1 MRHDTLL
8 YRCFKRRFTRIFTDC
23 HFNYQFNPPEFA
35 NIRIPFFLGIFLLLP
50 TMLSAFPDKET
61 QSFLLEKAE
70 QELYSDPQLAVYY
83 TLGAQDSIQS
93 TLGQAQA
100 LYIYAQAEKLLG
112 NFDNCIQAL
121 YEAESMLPPRETE
134 LRGNIYNLM
143 SLGYCNL
150 GDYSKAIDLSNDAI
164 ALFQTEQDSVNLAL
178 CYNNRGII
186 HTYINEFQQAER
198 FLKKALEIN
207 RSSHDLKRIAANLN
221 NLCLYKGNIEEQLEW
236 INEAIVINKHLNA
249 QWSLSE
255 NYNNLGKL
263 YIYAGKYPQAIE
275 ALNTAYQLATEVGA
289 KGVLCDNYEYAAQ
302 AYSAIG
308 NYRMAYQKQ
317 NALYELSKEI
327 QNTNK
332 LRSVEQRIAQEKLS
346 ALQQKERIKQQDY
359 EIATLQRNFITFL
372 IIIALLIVIGTLLF
386 QRYKRKKK
394 LQLLNAQY
402 RIEQS
407 EHEIAKLKMQQQ
419 KADLENAQQALET
432 NKQETMNFAVFLQSR
447 NELLDKI
454 QEQVRQG
461 YRMEHSEL
469 IAHLKKLNAFIK
481 QYETTNK
488 SNSTTLQTID
498 EKTQEFLAHLTERHP
513 NLTQGEKHL
522 ASLLRVNL
530 STKEIAMLT
539 GNTAKTIN
547 MNRYRL
553 RKSLG
558 LSGETDLVE
567 YIQSI

>member
-1 MRHDTLL
+1 MKHDTLL
-8 YRCFKRRFTRIFTDC
+8 HRYLKTQI
-23 HFNYQFNPPEFA
+23 HVY
-35 NIRIPFFLGIFLLLP
+35 FLFGIFLLLP
-50 TMLSAFPDKET
+50 ASLSASSGKER
-61 QSFLLEKAE
+61 QISLLEKAE
-70 QELYSDPQLAVYY
+70 QELYTNPQLAVYY
-83 TLGAQDSIQS
+83 TLGAQDSIHS
-93 TLGQAQA
+93 ALGQAQA
-100 LYIYAQAEKLLG
+100 LYVYAQAEKLLG

-121 YEAESMLPPRETE
+121 YEAESKLPSKEIK

-164 ALFQTEQDSVNLAL
+164 ALFQTEQDSLNLAL

-186 HTYINEFQQAER
+186 HTYINEYQQADR
-198 FLKKALEIN
+198 FLKKALELN

-221 NLCLYKGNIEEQLEW
+221 NLCLYKGNIKEQLKW
-236 INEAIVINKHLNA
+236 INEAIVINKNLNA
-249 QWSLSE
+249 KWSLSE

-263 YIYAGKYPQAIE
+263 YIYAGKYSQAID
-275 ALNTAYQLATEVGA
+275 ALKTAYRIASEVGA
-289 KGVLCDNYEYAAQ
+289 KGLMCDNYEYAAQ
-302 AYSAIG
+302 AYNAIG
-308 NYRMAYQKQ
+308 NYQMAYQKQ
-317 NALYELSKEI
+317 AALTELSKEI

-332 LRSVEQRIAQEKLS
+332 LRSVEQRIAQEKMF
-346 ALQQKERIKQQDY
+346 ALQQKERQKQQEY

-372 IIIALLIVIGTLLF
+372 VIIVLLTVIGTLLF

-454 QEQVRQG
+454 QEQVRQS

-481 QYETTNK
+481 QYQTTNK
-488 SNSTTLQTID
+488 ANSTTLQTID
-498 EKTQEFLAHLTERHP
+498 EKSQEFLAHLTERHP

-539 GNTAKTIN
+539 GNTPKTIN

-558 LSGETDLVE
+558 LSGEDDLIQ

>member
-1 MRHDTLL
+1 MKHDTLL
-8 YRCFKRRFTRIFTDC
+8 HRYLKTQI
-23 HFNYQFNPPEFA
+23 HVY
-35 NIRIPFFLGIFLLLP
+35 FLFGIFLLLP
-50 TMLSAFPDKET
+50 ASLSASSGKER
-61 QSFLLEKAE
+61 QISLLEKAE
-70 QELYSDPQLAVYY
+70 QELYTNPQLAVYY
-83 TLGAQDSIQS
+83 TLGAQDSIHS
-93 TLGQAQA
+93 ALGQAQA
-100 LYIYAQAEKLLG
+100 LYVYAQAEKLLG

-121 YEAESMLPPRETE
+121 YEAESKLPSKEIK

-164 ALFQTEQDSVNLAL
+164 ALFQTEQDSLNLAL

-186 HTYINEFQQAER
+186 HTYINEYQQADR
-198 FLKKALEIN
+198 FLKKALELN

-221 NLCLYKGNIEEQLEW
+221 NLCLYKGNIKEQLKW
-236 INEAIVINKHLNA
+236 INEAIVINKNLNA
-249 QWSLSE
+249 KWSLSE

-263 YIYAGKYPQAIE
+263 YIYAGKYSQAID
-275 ALNTAYQLATEVGA
+275 ALKTAYRIASEVGA
-289 KGVLCDNYEYAAQ
+289 KGLMCDNYEYAAQ
-302 AYSAIG
+302 AYNAIG
-308 NYRMAYQKQ
+308 NYQMAYQKQ
-317 NALYELSKEI
+317 AALTELSKEI

-332 LRSVEQRIAQEKLS
+332 LRSVEQRIAQEKMS
-346 ALQQKERIKQQDY
+346 ALQQKERQKQQEY

-372 IIIALLIVIGTLLF
+372 VIIVLLTVIGTLLF

-454 QEQVRQG
+454 QEQVRQS

-481 QYETTNK
+481 QYQTTNK
-488 SNSTTLQTID
+488 ANSTTLQTID
-498 EKTQEFLAHLTERHP
+498 EKSQEFLAHLTERHP

-539 GNTAKTIN
+539 GNTPKTIN

-558 LSGETDLVE
+558 LSGEDDLIQ

>member
-1 MRHDTLL
+1 MKHDTLL
-8 YRCFKRRFTRIFTDC
+8 NRYLKTQI
-23 HFNYQFNPPEFA
+23 HVY
-35 NIRIPFFLGIFLLLP
+35 FLFGIFLLLP
-50 TMLSAFPDKET
+50 ASLSASSGKER
-61 QSFLLEKAE
+61 QISLLEKAE
-70 QELYSDPQLAVYY
+70 QELYTNPQLAVYY
-83 TLGAQDSIQS
+83 TLGAQDSIHS
-93 TLGQAQA
+93 ALGQAQA
-100 LYIYAQAEKLLG
+100 LYVYAQAEKLLG

-121 YEAESMLPPRETE
+121 YEAESKLPSKEIK

-164 ALFQTEQDSVNLAL
+164 ALFQTEQDSLNLAL

-186 HTYINEFQQAER
+186 HTYINEYQQADR
-198 FLKKALEIN
+198 FLKKALELN

-221 NLCLYKGNIEEQLEW
+221 NLCLYKGDIKEQLKW
-236 INEAIVINKHLNA
+236 INEAIVINKNLNA
-249 QWSLSE
+249 KWSLSE

-263 YIYAGKYPQAIE
+263 YIYAGKYSQAID
-275 ALNTAYQLATEVGA
+275 ALKTAYRIASEVGA
-289 KGVLCDNYEYAAQ
+289 KGLMCDNYEYAAQ
-302 AYSAIG
+302 AYNAIG
-308 NYRMAYQKQ
+308 NYQLAYQKQ
-317 NALYELSKEI
+317 AALTELSKEI

-332 LRSVEQRIAQEKLS
+332 LRSVEQRIAQEKMS
-346 ALQQKERIKQQDY
+346 ALQQKERQKQQEY

-372 IIIALLIVIGTLLF
+372 VIIVLLTVIGTLLF

-454 QEQVRQG
+454 QEQVRQS

-481 QYETTNK
+481 QYQTTNK
-488 SNSTTLQTID
+488 ANSTTLQTID
-498 EKTQEFLAHLTERHP
+498 EKSQEFLAHLTERHP

-539 GNTAKTIN
+539 GNTPKTIN

-558 LSGETDLVE
+558 LSGEDDLIQ

>member
-1 MRHDTLL
+1 MKHDTLL
-8 YRCFKRRFTRIFTDC
+8 YRYLKTQI
-23 HFNYQFNPPEFA
+23 HVY
-35 NIRIPFFLGIFLLLP
+35 FLFGIFLLLP
-50 TMLSAFPDKET
+50 ASLSASSGKER
-61 QSFLLEKAE
+61 QISLLEKAE
-70 QELYSDPQLAVYY
+70 QELYTNPQLAVYY
-83 TLGAQDSIQS
+83 TLGAQDSIHS
-93 TLGQAQA
+93 ALGQAQA
-100 LYIYAQAEKLLG
+100 LYVYAQAEKLLG

-121 YEAESMLPPRETE
+121 YEAESKLPSKEIK

-164 ALFQTEQDSVNLAL
+164 ALFQTEQDSLNLAL

-186 HTYINEFQQAER
+186 HTYINEYQQADR
-198 FLKKALEIN
+198 FLKKALELN

-221 NLCLYKGNIEEQLEW
+221 NLCLYKGDIKEQLKW
-236 INEAIVINKHLNA
+236 INEAIVINKNLNA
-249 QWSLSE
+249 KWSLSE

-263 YIYAGKYPQAIE
+263 YIYAGKYSQAID
-275 ALNTAYQLATEVGA
+275 ALKTAYRIASEVGA
-289 KGVLCDNYEYAAQ
+289 KGLMCDNYEYAAQ
-302 AYSAIG
+302 AYNAIG
-308 NYRMAYQKQ
+308 NYQMAYQKQ
-317 NALYELSKEI
+317 AALTELSKEI

-332 LRSVEQRIAQEKLS
+332 LRSVEQRIAQEKMF
-346 ALQQKERIKQQDY
+346 ALQQKERQKQQEY

-372 IIIALLIVIGTLLF
+372 VIIVLLTVIGTLLF

-454 QEQVRQG
+454 QEQVRQS

-481 QYETTNK
+481 QYQTTNK
-488 SNSTTLQTID
+488 ANSTTLQTID
-498 EKTQEFLAHLTERHP
+498 EKSQEFLAHLTERHP

>member
-1 MRHDTLL
+1 MKHDTLL
-8 YRCFKRRFTRIFTDC
+8 NRYLKTQI
-23 HFNYQFNPPEFA
+23 HVY
-35 NIRIPFFLGIFLLLP
+35 FLFGIFLLLP
-50 TMLSAFPDKET
+50 ASLSASSGKER
-61 QSFLLEKAE
+61 QISLLEKAE
-70 QELYSDPQLAVYY
+70 QELYTNPQLAVYY
-83 TLGAQDSIQS
+83 TLGAQDSIHS
-93 TLGQAQA
+93 ALGQAQA
-100 LYIYAQAEKLLG
+100 LYVYAQAEKLLG

-121 YEAESMLPPRETE
+121 YEAESKLPSKEIK

-164 ALFQTEQDSVNLAL
+164 ALFQTEQDSLNLAL

-186 HTYINEFQQAER
+186 HTYINEYQQADR
-198 FLKKALEIN
+198 FLKKALELN

-221 NLCLYKGNIEEQLEW
+221 NLCLYKGNIKEQLKW
-236 INEAIVINKHLNA
+236 INEAIVINKNLNA
-249 QWSLSE
+249 KWSLSE

-263 YIYAGKYPQAIE
+263 YIYAGKYSQAID
-275 ALNTAYQLATEVGA
+275 ALKTAYRIASEVGA
-289 KGVLCDNYEYAAQ
+289 KGLMCDNYEYAAQ
-302 AYSAIG
+302 AYNAIG
-308 NYRMAYQKQ
+308 NYQMAYQKQ
-317 NALYELSKEI
+317 AALTELSKEI

-332 LRSVEQRIAQEKLS
+332 LRSVEQRIAQEKMS
-346 ALQQKERIKQQDY
+346 ALQQKERQKQQEY

-372 IIIALLIVIGTLLF
+372 VIIVLLTVIGTLLF

-454 QEQVRQG
+454 QEQVRQS

-481 QYETTNK
+481 QYQTTNK
-488 SNSTTLQTID
+488 ANSTTLQTID
-498 EKTQEFLAHLTERHP
+498 EKSQEFLAHLTERHP

-539 GNTAKTIN
+539 GNTPKTIN

-558 LSGETDLVE
+558 LSGEDDLIQ

>member
-1 MRHDTLL
+1 MKHDTLL
-8 YRCFKRRFTRIFTDC
+8 YRYLKTQI
-23 HFNYQFNPPEFA
+23 HVY
-35 NIRIPFFLGIFLLLP
+35 FLFGIFLLLP
-50 TMLSAFPDKET
+50 ASLSASSGKER
-61 QSFLLEKAE
+61 QISLLEKAE
-70 QELYSDPQLAVYY
+70 QELYTNPQLAVYY
-83 TLGAQDSIQS
+83 TLGAQDSIHS
-93 TLGQAQA
+93 ALGQAQA
-100 LYIYAQAEKLLG
+100 LYVYAQAEKLLG

-121 YEAESMLPPRETE
+121 YEAESKLPSKEIK

-164 ALFQTEQDSVNLAL
+164 ALFQTEQDSANLAL

-186 HTYINEFQQAER
+186 HTYINEYQQADR
-198 FLKKALEIN
+198 FLKKALELN

-221 NLCLYKGNIEEQLEW
+221 NLCLYKGDIKEQLKW
-236 INEAIVINKHLNA
+236 INEAIVINKNLNA
-249 QWSLSE
+249 KWSLSE

-263 YIYAGKYPQAIE
+263 YIYAGKYSQAID
-275 ALNTAYQLATEVGA
+275 ALKTAYRIASEVGA
-289 KGVLCDNYEYAAQ
+289 KGLMCDNYEYAAQ
-302 AYSAIG
+302 AYNAIG
-308 NYRMAYQKQ
+308 NYQMAYQKQ
-317 NALYELSKEI
+317 AALTELSKEI

-332 LRSVEQRIAQEKLS
+332 LRSVEQRIAQEKMS
-346 ALQQKERIKQQDY
+346 ALQQKERQKQQEY

-372 IIIALLIVIGTLLF
+372 VIIVLLTVIGTLLF

-454 QEQVRQG
+454 QEQVRQS

-481 QYETTNK
+481 QYQTTNK
-488 SNSTTLQTID
+488 ANSTTLQTID
-498 EKTQEFLAHLTERHP
+498 EKSQEFLAHLTERHP

-539 GNTAKTIN
+539 GNTPKTIN

-558 LSGETDLVE
+558 LSGEDDLIQ

>member
-1 MRHDTLL
+1 MKHDTLL
-8 YRCFKRRFTRIFTDC
+8 HRYLKTQI
-23 HFNYQFNPPEFA
+23 HVY
-35 NIRIPFFLGIFLLLP
+35 FLFGIFLLLP
-50 TMLSAFPDKET
+50 ASLSASSGKER
-61 QSFLLEKAE
+61 QISLLEKAE
-70 QELYSDPQLAVYY
+70 QELYTNPQLAVYY
-83 TLGAQDSIQS
+83 TLGAQDSIHS
-93 TLGQAQA
+93 ALGQAQA
-100 LYIYAQAEKLLG
+100 LYVYAQAEKLLG

-121 YEAESMLPPRETE
+121 YEAESKLPSKEIK

-164 ALFQTEQDSVNLAL
+164 ALFQTEQDSLNLAL

-186 HTYINEFQQAER
+186 HTYINEYQQADR
-198 FLKKALEIN
+198 FLKKALELN

-221 NLCLYKGNIEEQLEW
+221 NLCLYKGDIKEQLKW
-236 INEAIVINKHLNA
+236 INEAIVINKNLNA
-249 QWSLSE
+249 KWSLSE

-263 YIYAGKYPQAIE
+263 YIYAGKYSQAID
-275 ALNTAYQLATEVGA
+275 ALKTAYRIASEVGA
-289 KGVLCDNYEYAAQ
+289 KGLMCDNYEYAAQ
-302 AYSAIG
+302 AYNAIG
-308 NYRMAYQKQ
+308 NYQMAYQKQ
-317 NALYELSKEI
+317 ASLTELSKEI

-332 LRSVEQRIAQEKLS
+332 LRSVEQRIAQEKMS
-346 ALQQKERIKQQDY
+346 ALQQKEKQKQQEY

-372 IIIALLIVIGTLLF
+372 VIIVLLTVIGTLLF

-454 QEQVRQG
+454 QEQVRQS

-481 QYETTNK
+481 QYQTTNK
-488 SNSTTLQTID
+488 ANSTTLQTID
-498 EKTQEFLAHLTERHP
+498 EKSQEFLAHLTERHP

-539 GNTAKTIN
+539 GNTPKTIN

-558 LSGETDLVE
+558 LSGEDDLIQ

>member
-1 MRHDTLL
+1 MKHDTLL
-8 YRCFKRRFTRIFTDC
+8 NRYLKTQI
-23 HFNYQFNPPEFA
+23 HVY
-35 NIRIPFFLGIFLLLP
+35 FLFGIFLLLP
-50 TMLSAFPDKET
+50 ASLSASSGKER
-61 QSFLLEKAE
+61 QISLLEKAE
-70 QELYSDPQLAVYY
+70 QELYTNPQLAVYY
-83 TLGAQDSIQS
+83 TLGAQDSIHS
-93 TLGQAQA
+93 ALGQAQA
-100 LYIYAQAEKLLG
+100 LYVYAQAEKLLG

-121 YEAESMLPPRETE
+121 YEAESKLPSKEIK

-164 ALFQTEQDSVNLAL
+164 ALFQTEQDSLNLAL

-186 HTYINEFQQAER
+186 HTYINEYQQADR
-198 FLKKALEIN
+198 FLKKALELN

-221 NLCLYKGNIEEQLEW
+221 NLCLYKGNIKEQLKW
-236 INEAIVINKHLNA
+236 INEAIVINKNLNA
-249 QWSLSE
+249 KWSLSE

-263 YIYAGKYPQAIE
+263 YIYAGKYSQAID
-275 ALNTAYQLATEVGA
+275 ALKTAYRIASEVGA
-289 KGVLCDNYEYAAQ
+289 KGLMCDNYEYAAQ
-302 AYSAIG
+302 AYNAIG
-308 NYRMAYQKQ
+308 NYQMAYQKQ
-317 NALYELSKEI
+317 AALTELSKEI

-332 LRSVEQRIAQEKLS
+332 LRSVEQRIAQEKMF
-346 ALQQKERIKQQDY
+346 ALQQKERQKQQEY

-372 IIIALLIVIGTLLF
+372 VIIVLLTVIGTLLF

-454 QEQVRQG
+454 QEQVRQS

-481 QYETTNK
+481 QYQTTNK
-488 SNSTTLQTID
+488 ANSTTLQTID
-498 EKTQEFLAHLTERHP
+498 EKSQEFLAHLTERHP

-539 GNTAKTIN
+539 GNTPKTIN

-558 LSGETDLVE
+558 LSGEDDLIQ

>member
-1 MRHDTLL
+1 MKHDTLL
-8 YRCFKRRFTRIFTDC
+8 NRYLKTQI
-23 HFNYQFNPPEFA
+23 HVY
-35 NIRIPFFLGIFLLLP
+35 FLFGIFLLLP
-50 TMLSAFPDKET
+50 ASLSASSGKER
-61 QSFLLEKAE
+61 QISLLEKAE
-70 QELYSDPQLAVYY
+70 QELYTNPQLAVYY
-83 TLGAQDSIQS
+83 TLGAQDSIHS
-93 TLGQAQA
+93 ALGQAQA
-100 LYIYAQAEKLLG
+100 LYVYAQAEKLLG

-121 YEAESMLPPRETE
+121 YEAESKLPSKEIK

-164 ALFQTEQDSVNLAL
+164 ALFQTEQDSLNLAL

-186 HTYINEFQQAER
+186 HTYINEYQQADR
-198 FLKKALEIN
+198 FLKKALELN

-221 NLCLYKGNIEEQLEW
+221 NLCLYKGNIKEQLKW
-236 INEAIVINKHLNA
+236 INEAIVINKNLNA
-249 QWSLSE
+249 KWSLSE

-263 YIYAGKYPQAIE
+263 YIYAGKYSQAID
-275 ALNTAYQLATEVGA
+275 ALKTAYRIASEVGA
-289 KGVLCDNYEYAAQ
+289 KGLMCDNYEYAAQ
-302 AYSAIG
+302 AYNAIG
-308 NYRMAYQKQ
+308 NYQMAYQKQ
-317 NALYELSKEI
+317 AALTELSKEI

-332 LRSVEQRIAQEKLS
+332 LRSVEQRIAQEKMS
-346 ALQQKERIKQQDY
+346 VLQQKERQKQQEY

-372 IIIALLIVIGTLLF
+372 VIIVLLTIIGTLLF
-386 QRYKRKKK
+386 QRYKCKKK

-454 QEQVRQG
+454 QEQVRQS

-481 QYETTNK
+481 QYQTTNK
-488 SNSTTLQTID
+488 ANSTTLQTID
-498 EKTQEFLAHLTERHP
+498 EKSQEFLAHLTERHP

-539 GNTAKTIN
+539 GNTPKTIN

-558 LSGETDLVE
+558 LSGEDDLIQ

>member
-1 MRHDTLL
+1 MKHDTLL
-8 YRCFKRRFTRIFTDC
+8 HRYLKTQI
-23 HFNYQFNPPEFA
+23 HVY
-35 NIRIPFFLGIFLLLP
+35 FLFGIFLLLP
-50 TMLSAFPDKET
+50 ASLSASSGKER
-61 QSFLLEKAE
+61 QISLLEKAE
-70 QELYSDPQLAVYY
+70 QELYTNPQLAVYY
-83 TLGAQDSIQS
+83 TLGAQDSIHS
-93 TLGQAQA
+93 ALGQAQA
-100 LYIYAQAEKLLG
+100 LYVYAQAEKLLG

-121 YEAESMLPPRETE
+121 YEAESKLPSKEIK

-164 ALFQTEQDSVNLAL
+164 ALFQTEQDSLNLAL

-186 HTYINEFQQAER
+186 HTYINEYQQADR
-198 FLKKALEIN
+198 FLKKALELN

-221 NLCLYKGNIEEQLEW
+221 NLCLYKGDIKEQLKW
-236 INEAIVINKHLNA
+236 INEAIVINKNLNA
-249 QWSLSE
+249 KWSLSE

-263 YIYAGKYPQAIE
+263 YIYAGKYSQAID
-275 ALNTAYQLATEVGA
+275 ALKTAYRIASEVGA
-289 KGVLCDNYEYAAQ
+289 KGLMCDNYEYAAQ
-302 AYSAIG
+302 AYNAIG
-308 NYRMAYQKQ
+308 NYQMAYQKQ
-317 NALYELSKEI
+317 AALTELSKEI

-332 LRSVEQRIAQEKLS
+332 LRSVEQRIAQEKMF
-346 ALQQKERIKQQDY
+346 ALQQKERQKQQEY

-372 IIIALLIVIGTLLF
+372 VIIVLLTVIGTLLF

-454 QEQVRQG
+454 QEQVRQS

-481 QYETTNK
+481 QYQTTNK
-488 SNSTTLQTID
+488 ANSTTLQTID
-498 EKTQEFLAHLTERHP
+498 EKSQEFLAHLTERHP

-539 GNTAKTIN
+539 GNTPKTIN

-558 LSGETDLVE
+558 LSGEDDLIQ

>member
-1 MRHDTLL
+1 MKHDTLL
-8 YRCFKRRFTRIFTDC
+8 HRYLKTQI
-23 HFNYQFNPPEFA
+23 HVY
-35 NIRIPFFLGIFLLLP
+35 FLFGIFLLLP
-50 TMLSAFPDKET
+50 ASLSAFSGKER
-61 QSFLLEKAE
+61 QISLLEKAE
-70 QELYSDPQLAVYY
+70 QELYTNPQLAVYY
-83 TLGAQDSIQS
+83 TLGAQDSIHS
-93 TLGQAQA
+93 ALGQAQA
-100 LYIYAQAEKLLG
+100 LYVYAQAEKLLG

-121 YEAESMLPPRETE
+121 YEAESKLPSKEIK

-164 ALFQTEQDSVNLAL
+164 ALFQTEQDSLNLAL

-186 HTYINEFQQAER
+186 HTYINEYQQADR
-198 FLKKALEIN
+198 FLKKALELN

-221 NLCLYKGNIEEQLEW
+221 NLCLYKGDIKEQLKW
-236 INEAIVINKHLNA
+236 INEAIVINKNLNA
-249 QWSLSE
+249 KWSLSE

-263 YIYAGKYPQAIE
+263 YIYAGKYSQAID
-275 ALNTAYQLATEVGA
+275 ALKTAYRIASEVGA
-289 KGVLCDNYEYAAQ
+289 KGLMCDNYEYAAQ
-302 AYSAIG
+302 AYNAIG
-308 NYRMAYQKQ
+308 NYQMAYQKQ
-317 NALYELSKEI
+317 AALTELSKEI

-332 LRSVEQRIAQEKLS
+332 LRSVEQRIAQEKMS
-346 ALQQKERIKQQDY
+346 ALQQKERQKQQEY

-372 IIIALLIVIGTLLF
+372 VIIVLLTVIGTLLF

-454 QEQVRQG
+454 QEQVRQS

-481 QYETTNK
+481 QYQTTNK
-488 SNSTTLQTID
+488 ANSTTLQTID
-498 EKTQEFLAHLTERHP
+498 EKSQEFLAHLTERHP

-539 GNTAKTIN
+539 GNTPKTIN

-558 LSGETDLVE
+558 LSGEDDLIQ

>member
-1 MRHDTLL
+1 MKHDTLL
-8 YRCFKRRFTRIFTDC
+8 NRYLKTQI
-23 HFNYQFNPPEFA
+23 HVY
-35 NIRIPFFLGIFLLLP
+35 FLFGIFLLLP
-50 TMLSAFPDKET
+50 ASLSASSGKER
-61 QSFLLEKAE
+61 QISLLEKAE
-70 QELYSDPQLAVYY
+70 QELYTNPQLAVYY
-83 TLGAQDSIQS
+83 TLGAQDSIHS
-93 TLGQAQA
+93 ALGQAQA
-100 LYIYAQAEKLLG
+100 LYVYAQAEKLLG

-121 YEAESMLPPRETE
+121 YEAESKLPSKEIK

-164 ALFQTEQDSVNLAL
+164 ALFQTEQDSLNLAL

-186 HTYINEFQQAER
+186 HTYINEFQQADR
-198 FLKKALEIN
+198 FLKKALELN

-221 NLCLYKGNIEEQLEW
+221 NLCLYKGDIKEQLKW
-236 INEAIVINKHLNA
+236 INEAIVINKNLNA
-249 QWSLSE
+249 KWSLSE

-263 YIYAGKYPQAIE
+263 YIYAGKYSQAID
-275 ALNTAYQLATEVGA
+275 ALKTAYRIASEVGA
-289 KGVLCDNYEYAAQ
+289 KGLMCDNYEYAAQ
-302 AYSAIG
+302 AYNAIG
-308 NYRMAYQKQ
+308 NYQMAYQKQ
-317 NALYELSKEI
+317 AALTELSKEI

-332 LRSVEQRIAQEKLS
+332 LRSVEQRIAQEKMS
-346 ALQQKERIKQQDY
+346 ALQQKERQKQQEY

-372 IIIALLIVIGTLLF
+372 VIIVLLTVIGTLLF

-454 QEQVRQG
+454 QEQVRQS

-481 QYETTNK
+481 QYQTTNK
-488 SNSTTLQTID
+488 ANSTTLQTID
-498 EKTQEFLAHLTERHP
+498 EKSQEFLAHLTERHP

-539 GNTAKTIN
+539 GNTPKTIN

-558 LSGETDLVE
+558 LSGEDDLIQ

>member
-1 MRHDTLL
+1 MKHDTLL
-8 YRCFKRRFTRIFTDC
+8 HRYLKTQI
-23 HFNYQFNPPEFA
+23 HVY
-35 NIRIPFFLGIFLLLP
+35 FLFGIFLLLP
-50 TMLSAFPDKET
+50 ASLSASSGKER
-61 QSFLLEKAE
+61 QISLLEKAE
-70 QELYSDPQLAVYY
+70 QELYTNPQLAVYY
-83 TLGAQDSIQS
+83 TLGAQDSIHS
-93 TLGQAQA
+93 ALGQAQA
-100 LYIYAQAEKLLG
+100 LYVYAQAEKLLG

-121 YEAESMLPPRETE
+121 YEAESKLPSKEIK

-164 ALFQTEQDSVNLAL
+164 ALFQTEQDSLNLAL

-186 HTYINEFQQAER
+186 HTYINEYQQANR
-198 FLKKALEIN
+198 FLKKALELN

-221 NLCLYKGNIEEQLEW
+221 NLCLYKGNIKEQLKW
-236 INEAIVINKHLNA
+236 INEAIVINKNLNA
-249 QWSLSE
+249 KWSLSE

-263 YIYAGKYPQAIE
+263 YIYAGKYSQAID
-275 ALNTAYQLATEVGA
+275 ALKTAYRIASEVGA
-289 KGVLCDNYEYAAQ
+289 KGLMCDNYEYAAQ
-302 AYSAIG
+302 AYNAIG
-308 NYRMAYQKQ
+308 NYQMAYQKQ
-317 NALYELSKEI
+317 AALTELSKEI

-332 LRSVEQRIAQEKLS
+332 LRSVEQRIAQEKMS
-346 ALQQKERIKQQDY
+346 ALQQKEKQKQQEY

-372 IIIALLIVIGTLLF
+372 VIIVLLTVIGTLLF

-454 QEQVRQG
+454 QEQVRQS

-481 QYETTNK
+481 QYQTTNK
-488 SNSTTLQTID
+488 ANSTTLQTID
-498 EKTQEFLAHLTERHP
+498 EKSQEFLAHLTERHP

-539 GNTAKTIN
+539 GNTPKTIN

-558 LSGETDLVE
+558 LSGEDDLIQ

>member
-1 MRHDTLL
+1 
-8 YRCFKRRFTRIFTDC
+8 
-23 HFNYQFNPPEFA
+23 
-35 NIRIPFFLGIFLLLP
+35 LP
-50 TMLSAFPDKET
+50 ASLSASSGKER
-61 QSFLLEKAE
+61 QISLLEKAE
-70 QELYSDPQLAVYY
+70 QELYTNPQLAVYY
-83 TLGAQDSIQS
+83 TLGAQDSIHS
-93 TLGQAQA
+93 ALGQAQA
-100 LYIYAQAEKLLG
+100 LYVYAQAEKLLG

-121 YEAESMLPPRETE
+121 YEAESKLPSKEIK

-164 ALFQTEQDSVNLAL
+164 ALFQTEQDSANLAL

-186 HTYINEFQQAER
+186 HTYINEFQQADR
-198 FLKKALEIN
+198 FLKKALELN

-221 NLCLYKGNIEEQLEW
+221 NLCLYKGDIKEQLKW
-236 INEAIVINKHLNA
+236 INEAIVINKNLNA
-249 QWSLSE
+249 KWSLSE

-263 YIYAGKYPQAIE
+263 YIYAGKYSQAID
-275 ALNTAYQLATEVGA
+275 ALKTAYRIASEVGA
-289 KGVLCDNYEYAAQ
+289 KGLMCDNYEYAAQ
-302 AYSAIG
+302 AYNAIG
-308 NYRMAYQKQ
+308 NYQMAYQKQ
-317 NALYELSKEI
+317 AALTELSKEI

-332 LRSVEQRIAQEKLS
+332 LRSVEQRIAQEKMS
-346 ALQQKERIKQQDY
+346 ALQQKERQKQQEY

-372 IIIALLIVIGTLLF
+372 VIIVLLTVIGTLLF

-454 QEQVRQG
+454 QEQVRQS

-481 QYETTNK
+481 QYQTTNK
-488 SNSTTLQTID
+488 ANSTTLQTID
-498 EKTQEFLAHLTERHP
+498 EKSQEFLAHLTERHP

-539 GNTAKTIN
+539 GNTPKTIN

-558 LSGETDLVE
+558 LSGEDDLIQ

>member
-1 MRHDTLL
+1 MKHDTLL
-8 YRCFKRRFTRIFTDC
+8 NRYLKTQI
-23 HFNYQFNPPEFA
+23 HVY
-35 NIRIPFFLGIFLLLP
+35 FLFGIFLLLP
-50 TMLSAFPDKET
+50 ASLSASSGKER
-61 QSFLLEKAE
+61 QISLLEKAE
-70 QELYSDPQLAVYY
+70 QELYTNPQLAVYY
-83 TLGAQDSIQS
+83 TLGAQDSIHS
-93 TLGQAQA
+93 ALGQAQA
-100 LYIYAQAEKLLG
+100 LYVYAQAEKLLG

-121 YEAESMLPPRETE
+121 YEAESKLPSKEIK

-164 ALFQTEQDSVNLAL
+164 ALFQTEQDSLNLAL

-186 HTYINEFQQAER
+186 HTYINEYQQADR
-198 FLKKALEIN
+198 FLKKALELN

-221 NLCLYKGNIEEQLEW
+221 NLCLYKGNIKEQLKW
-236 INEAIVINKHLNA
+236 INEAIVINKNLNA
-249 QWSLSE
+249 KWSLSE

-263 YIYAGKYPQAIE
+263 YIYAGKYSQAID
-275 ALNTAYQLATEVGA
+275 ALKTAYRIASEVGA
-289 KGVLCDNYEYAAQ
+289 KGLMCDNYEYAAQ
-302 AYSAIG
+302 AYNAIG
-308 NYRMAYQKQ
+308 NYQMAYQKQ
-317 NALYELSKEI
+317 AALTELSKEI

-332 LRSVEQRIAQEKLS
+332 LRSVEQRIAQEKMF
-346 ALQQKERIKQQDY
+346 ALQQKERQKQQEY
-359 EIATLQRNFITFL
+359 EIATHQRNFITFL
-372 IIIALLIVIGTLLF
+372 VIIVMLTVIGTLLF

-454 QEQVRQG
+454 QEQVRQS

-481 QYETTNK
+481 QYQTTNK
-488 SNSTTLQTID
+488 ANSTTLQTID
-498 EKTQEFLAHLTERHP
+498 EKSQEFLAHLTERHP

-539 GNTAKTIN
+539 GNTPKTIN

-558 LSGETDLVE
+558 LSGEDDLIQ

>member
-1 MRHDTLL
+1 MKHDTLL
-8 YRCFKRRFTRIFTDC
+8 NRYLKTQI
-23 HFNYQFNPPEFA
+23 HVY
-35 NIRIPFFLGIFLLLP
+35 FLFGIFLLLP
-50 TMLSAFPDKET
+50 AFLSASSGKER
-61 QSFLLEKAE
+61 QISLLEKAE
-70 QELYSDPQLAVYY
+70 QELYTNPQLAVYY
-83 TLGAQDSIQS
+83 TLGAQDSIHS
-93 TLGQAQA
+93 ALGQAQA
-100 LYIYAQAEKLLG
+100 LYVYAQAEKLLG

-121 YEAESMLPPRETE
+121 YEAESKLPSKEIK

-164 ALFQTEQDSVNLAL
+164 ALFQTEQDSLNLAL

-186 HTYINEFQQAER
+186 HTYINEYQQADR
-198 FLKKALEIN
+198 FLKKALELN

-221 NLCLYKGNIEEQLEW
+221 NLCLYKGNIKEQLKW
-236 INEAIVINKHLNA
+236 INEAIVINKNLNA
-249 QWSLSE
+249 KWSLSE

-263 YIYAGKYPQAIE
+263 YIYAGKYSQAID
-275 ALNTAYQLATEVGA
+275 ALKTAYRIASEVGA
-289 KGVLCDNYEYAAQ
+289 KGLMCDNYEYAAQ
-302 AYSAIG
+302 AYNAIG
-308 NYRMAYQKQ
+308 NYQMAYQKQ
-317 NALYELSKEI
+317 AALTELSKEI

-332 LRSVEQRIAQEKLS
+332 LRSVEQRIAQEKMF
-346 ALQQKERIKQQDY
+346 ALQQKERQKQQEY

-372 IIIALLIVIGTLLF
+372 VIIVLLTVIGTLLF

-454 QEQVRQG
+454 QEQVRQS

-481 QYETTNK
+481 QYQTTNK
-488 SNSTTLQTID
+488 ANSTTLQTID
-498 EKTQEFLAHLTERHP
+498 EKSQEFLAHLTERHP

-539 GNTAKTIN
+539 GNTPKTIN

-558 LSGETDLVE
+558 LSGEDDLIQ

>member
-1 MRHDTLL
+1 MKHDTLL
-8 YRCFKRRFTRIFTDC
+8 NRYLKTQI
-23 HFNYQFNPPEFA
+23 HVY
-35 NIRIPFFLGIFLLLP
+35 FLFGIFLLLP
-50 TMLSAFPDKET
+50 ASLSASSGKER
-61 QSFLLEKAE
+61 QISLLEKAE
-70 QELYSDPQLAVYY
+70 QELYTNPQLAVYY
-83 TLGAQDSIQS
+83 TLGAQDSIHS
-93 TLGQAQA
+93 ALGQAQA
-100 LYIYAQAEKLLG
+100 LYVYAQAEKLLG

-121 YEAESMLPPRETE
+121 YEAESKLPSKEIK

-164 ALFQTEQDSVNLAL
+164 ALFQTEQDSLNLAV

-186 HTYINEFQQAER
+186 HTYINEYQQADR
-198 FLKKALEIN
+198 FLKKALELN

-221 NLCLYKGNIEEQLEW
+221 NLCLYKGDIKEQLKW
-236 INEAIVINKHLNA
+236 INEAIVINKNLNA
-249 QWSLSE
+249 KWSLSE

-263 YIYAGKYPQAIE
+263 YIYAGKYFQAID
-275 ALNTAYQLATEVGA
+275 ALKTAYRIASEVGA
-289 KGVLCDNYEYAAQ
+289 KGLMCDNYEYAAQ
-302 AYSAIG
+302 AYNAIG
-308 NYRMAYQKQ
+308 NYQMAYQKQ
-317 NALYELSKEI
+317 AALTELSKEI

-332 LRSVEQRIAQEKLS
+332 LRSVEQRIAQEKMS
-346 ALQQKERIKQQDY
+346 ALQQKERQKQQEY

-372 IIIALLIVIGTLLF
+372 VIIVLLTVIGTLLF

-454 QEQVRQG
+454 QEQVRQS

-481 QYETTNK
+481 QYQTTNK
-488 SNSTTLQTID
+488 ANSTTLQTID
-498 EKTQEFLAHLTERHP
+498 EKSQEFLAHLTERHP

-539 GNTAKTIN
+539 GNTPKTIN

-558 LSGETDLVE
+558 LSGEDDLIQ

>member
-1 MRHDTLL
+1 MKHDTLL
-8 YRCFKRRFTRIFTDC
+8 NRYLKTQI
-23 HFNYQFNPPEFA
+23 HVY
-35 NIRIPFFLGIFLLLP
+35 FLFGIFLLLP
-50 TMLSAFPDKET
+50 ASLSASSGKER
-61 QSFLLEKAE
+61 QISLLEKAE
-70 QELYSDPQLAVYY
+70 QELYTNPQLAVYY
-83 TLGAQDSIQS
+83 TLGAQDSIHS
-93 TLGQAQA
+93 ALGQAQA
-100 LYIYAQAEKLLG
+100 LYVYAQAEKLLG

-121 YEAESMLPPRETE
+121 YEAESKLPSKEIK

-164 ALFQTEQDSVNLAL
+164 ALFQTEQDSLNLAL

-186 HTYINEFQQAER
+186 HTYINEYQQADR
-198 FLKKALEIN
+198 FLKKALKLN

-221 NLCLYKGNIEEQLEW
+221 NLCLYKGDIKEQLKW
-236 INEAIVINKHLNA
+236 INEAIVINKNLNA
-249 QWSLSE
+249 KWSLSE

-263 YIYAGKYPQAIE
+263 YIYAGKYSQAID
-275 ALNTAYQLATEVGA
+275 ALKTAYRIASEVGA
-289 KGVLCDNYEYAAQ
+289 KGLMCDNYEYAAQ
-302 AYSAIG
+302 AYNAIG
-308 NYRMAYQKQ
+308 NYQMAYQKQ
-317 NALYELSKEI
+317 AALTELSKEI

-332 LRSVEQRIAQEKLS
+332 LRSVEQRIAQEKMS
-346 ALQQKERIKQQDY
+346 ALQQKERQKQQEY

-372 IIIALLIVIGTLLF
+372 VIIVLLTVIGTLLF

-454 QEQVRQG
+454 QEQVRQS

-481 QYETTNK
+481 QYQTTNK
-488 SNSTTLQTID
+488 ANSTTLQTID
-498 EKTQEFLAHLTERHP
+498 EKSQEFLAHLTERHP

-539 GNTAKTIN
+539 GNTPKTIN

-558 LSGETDLVE
+558 LSGEDDLIQ

>member
-1 MRHDTLL
+1 MKHDTLL
-8 YRCFKRRFTRIFTDC
+8 NRYLKTQI
-23 HFNYQFNPPEFA
+23 HVY
-35 NIRIPFFLGIFLLLP
+35 FLFGIFLLLP
-50 TMLSAFPDKET
+50 ASLSASSGKER
-61 QSFLLEKAE
+61 QISLLEKAE
-70 QELYSDPQLAVYY
+70 QELYTNPQLAVYY
-83 TLGAQDSIQS
+83 TLGTQDSIHS
-93 TLGQAQA
+93 ALGQAQA
-100 LYIYAQAEKLLG
+100 LYVYAQAEKLLG

-121 YEAESMLPPRETE
+121 YEAESKLPSKEIK

-164 ALFQTEQDSVNLAL
+164 ALFQTEQDSLNLAL

-186 HTYINEFQQAER
+186 HTYINEYQQADR
-198 FLKKALEIN
+198 FLKKALELN

-221 NLCLYKGNIEEQLEW
+221 NLCLYKGNIKEQLKW
-236 INEAIVINKHLNA
+236 INEAIVINKNLNA
-249 QWSLSE
+249 KWSLSE

-263 YIYAGKYPQAIE
+263 YIYAGKYSQAID
-275 ALNTAYQLATEVGA
+275 ALKTAYRIASEVGA
-289 KGVLCDNYEYAAQ
+289 KGLMCDNYEYAAQ
-302 AYSAIG
+302 AYNAIG
-308 NYRMAYQKQ
+308 NYQMAYQKQ
-317 NALYELSKEI
+317 AALTELSKEI

-332 LRSVEQRIAQEKLS
+332 LRSVEQRIAQEKMF
-346 ALQQKERIKQQDY
+346 ALQQKERQKQQEY

-372 IIIALLIVIGTLLF
+372 VIIVLLTVIGTLLF

-454 QEQVRQG
+454 QEQVRQS

-481 QYETTNK
+481 QYQTTNK
-488 SNSTTLQTID
+488 ANSTTLQTID
-498 EKTQEFLAHLTERHP
+498 EKSQEFLAHLTERHP

-539 GNTAKTIN
+539 GNTPKTIN

-558 LSGETDLVE
+558 LSGEDDLIQ

>member
-1 MRHDTLL
+1 MKHDTLL
-8 YRCFKRRFTRIFTDC
+8 NRYLKTQI
-23 HFNYQFNPPEFA
+23 HVY
-35 NIRIPFFLGIFLLLP
+35 FLFGIFLLLP
-50 TMLSAFPDKET
+50 ASLSASSGKER
-61 QSFLLEKAE
+61 QISLLEKAE
-70 QELYSDPQLAVYY
+70 QELYTNPQLAVYY
-83 TLGAQDSIQS
+83 TLGAQDSIHS
-93 TLGQAQA
+93 ALGQAQA
-100 LYIYAQAEKLLG
+100 LYVYAQAEKLLG

-121 YEAESMLPPRETE
+121 YEAESKLPSKEIK

-164 ALFQTEQDSVNLAL
+164 ALFQTEQDSANLAL

-186 HTYINEFQQAER
+186 HTYINEYQQADR
-198 FLKKALEIN
+198 FLKKALELN

-221 NLCLYKGNIEEQLEW
+221 NLCLYKGDIKEQLKW
-236 INEAIVINKHLNA
+236 INEAIVINKNLNA
-249 QWSLSE
+249 KWSLSE

-263 YIYAGKYPQAIE
+263 YIYAGKYSQAID
-275 ALNTAYQLATEVGA
+275 ALKTAYRIASEVGA
-289 KGVLCDNYEYAAQ
+289 KGLMCDNYEYAAQ
-302 AYSAIG
+302 AYNAIG
-308 NYRMAYQKQ
+308 NYQMAYQKQ
-317 NALYELSKEI
+317 AALTELSKEI

-332 LRSVEQRIAQEKLS
+332 LRSVEQRIAQEKMS
-346 ALQQKERIKQQDY
+346 ALQQKERQKQQEY

-372 IIIALLIVIGTLLF
+372 VIIVLLTVIGTLLF

-454 QEQVRQG
+454 QEQVRQS

-481 QYETTNK
+481 QYQTTNK
-488 SNSTTLQTID
+488 ANSTTLQTID
-498 EKTQEFLAHLTERHP
+498 EKSQEFLAHLTERHP

-539 GNTAKTIN
+539 GNTPKTIN

-558 LSGETDLVE
+558 LSGEDDLIQ

>member
-1 MRHDTLL
+1 MKHDTLL
-8 YRCFKRRFTRIFTDC
+8 NRYLKTQI
-23 HFNYQFNPPEFA
+23 HVY
-35 NIRIPFFLGIFLLLP
+35 FLFGIFLLLP
-50 TMLSAFPDKET
+50 ASLSASSGKER
-61 QSFLLEKAE
+61 QISLLEKAE
-70 QELYSDPQLAVYY
+70 QELYTNPQLAVYY
-83 TLGAQDSIQS
+83 TLGAQDSIHS
-93 TLGQAQA
+93 ALGQAQA
-100 LYIYAQAEKLLG
+100 LYVYAQAEKLLG

-121 YEAESMLPPRETE
+121 YEAESKLPSKEIK

-164 ALFQTEQDSVNLAL
+164 ALFQTEQDSLNLAL

-186 HTYINEFQQAER
+186 HTYINEYQQADR
-198 FLKKALEIN
+198 FLKKALELN

-221 NLCLYKGNIEEQLEW
+221 NLCLYKGDIKEQLKW
-236 INEAIVINKHLNA
+236 INEAIVINKNLNA
-249 QWSLSE
+249 KWSLSE

-263 YIYAGKYPQAIE
+263 YIYAGKYSQAID
-275 ALNTAYQLATEVGA
+275 ALKTAYRIASEVGA
-289 KGVLCDNYEYAAQ
+289 KGLMCDNYEYAAQ
-302 AYSAIG
+302 AYNAIG
-308 NYRMAYQKQ
+308 NYQMAYQKQ
-317 NALYELSKEI
+317 AALTELSKEI

-332 LRSVEQRIAQEKLS
+332 LRSVEQRIAQEKMS
-346 ALQQKERIKQQDY
+346 ALQQKERQKQQEY

-372 IIIALLIVIGTLLF
+372 VIIVLLTVIGTLLF

-432 NKQETMNFAVFLQSR
+432 NKQETMNFAVFLQSL

-454 QEQVRQG
+454 QEQVRKS

-481 QYETTNK
+481 QYQTTNK
-488 SNSTTLQTID
+488 ANSTTLQTID
-498 EKTQEFLAHLTERHP
+498 EKSQEFLAHLTERHP

-539 GNTAKTIN
+539 GNTPKTIN

-558 LSGETDLVE
+558 LSGEDDLIQ

>member
-1 MRHDTLL
+1 MKHDTLL
-8 YRCFKRRFTRIFTDC
+8 NRYLKTQI
-23 HFNYQFNPPEFA
+23 HVY
-35 NIRIPFFLGIFLLLP
+35 FLFGIFLLLP
-50 TMLSAFPDKET
+50 ASLSASSGKER
-61 QSFLLEKAE
+61 QISLLEKAE
-70 QELYSDPQLAVYY
+70 QELYTNPQLAVYY
-83 TLGAQDSIQS
+83 TLGAQDSIHS
-93 TLGQAQA
+93 ALGQAQA
-100 LYIYAQAEKLLG
+100 LYVYAQAEKLLG

-121 YEAESMLPPRETE
+121 YEAESKLPSKEIK

-164 ALFQTEQDSVNLAL
+164 ALFQTEQDSLNLAL

-186 HTYINEFQQAER
+186 HTYINEYQQADR
-198 FLKKALEIN
+198 FLKKALELN

-221 NLCLYKGNIEEQLEW
+221 NLCLYKGDIKEQLKW
-236 INEAIVINKHLNA
+236 INEAIVINKNLNA
-249 QWSLSE
+249 KWSLSE

-263 YIYAGKYPQAIE
+263 YIYAGKYSQAID
-275 ALNTAYQLATEVGA
+275 ALKTAYRIASEVGA
-289 KGVLCDNYEYAAQ
+289 KGLMCDNYEYAAQ
-302 AYSAIG
+302 AYNAIG
-308 NYRMAYQKQ
+308 NYQMAYQKQ
-317 NALYELSKEI
+317 AALTELSKEI

-332 LRSVEQRIAQEKLS
+332 LRSVEQRIAQEKMS
-346 ALQQKERIKQQDY
+346 ALQQKERQKQQEY

-372 IIIALLIVIGTLLF
+372 VIIVLLTVIGTLLF

-454 QEQVRQG
+454 QEQVRQS

-481 QYETTNK
+481 QYQTTNK
-488 SNSTTLQTID
+488 ANSTTLQTID
-498 EKTQEFLAHLTERHP
+498 EKSQEFLAHLTERHP

-539 GNTAKTIN
+539 GNTPKTIN

-558 LSGETDLVE
+558 LSGEDDLIQ

>member
-1 MRHDTLL
+1 MKHDTLL
-8 YRCFKRRFTRIFTDC
+8 HRYLKTQI
-23 HFNYQFNPPEFA
+23 HVY
-35 NIRIPFFLGIFLLLP
+35 FLFGIFLLLP
-50 TMLSAFPDKET
+50 ASLSASSGKER
-61 QSFLLEKAE
+61 QISLLEKAE
-70 QELYSDPQLAVYY
+70 QELYTNPQLAVYY
-83 TLGAQDSIQS
+83 TLGAQDSIHS
-93 TLGQAQA
+93 ALGQAQA
-100 LYIYAQAEKLLG
+100 LYVYAQAEKLLG

-121 YEAESMLPPRETE
+121 YEAESKLPSKEIK

-164 ALFQTEQDSVNLAL
+164 ALFQTEQDSLNLAL

-186 HTYINEFQQAER
+186 HTYINEYQQADR
-198 FLKKALEIN
+198 FLKKALELN

-221 NLCLYKGNIEEQLEW
+221 NLCLYKGNIKEQLKW
-236 INEAIVINKHLNA
+236 INEAIVINKNLNA
-249 QWSLSE
+249 KWSLSE

-263 YIYAGKYPQAIE
+263 YIYAGKYSQAID
-275 ALNTAYQLATEVGA
+275 ALKTAYRIASEVGA
-289 KGVLCDNYEYAAQ
+289 KGLMCDNYEYAAQ
-302 AYSAIG
+302 AYNAIG
-308 NYRMAYQKQ
+308 NYQMAYQKQ
-317 NALYELSKEI
+317 AALTELSKEI

-332 LRSVEQRIAQEKLS
+332 LRSVEQRIAQEKMS
-346 ALQQKERIKQQDY
+346 ALQQKERQKQQEY

-372 IIIALLIVIGTLLF
+372 IIIALLTVIGTLLF

-454 QEQVRQG
+454 QEQVRQS

-481 QYETTNK
+481 QYQTTNK
-488 SNSTTLQTID
+488 ANSTTLQTID
-498 EKTQEFLAHLTERHP
+498 EKSQEFLAHLTERHP

-539 GNTAKTIN
+539 GNTPKTIN

-558 LSGETDLVE
+558 LSGEDDLIQ

>member
-1 MRHDTLL
+1 MKHDTLL
-8 YRCFKRRFTRIFTDC
+8 YRYLKTQI
-23 HFNYQFNPPEFA
+23 HVY
-35 NIRIPFFLGIFLLLP
+35 FLFGIFLLLP
-50 TMLSAFPDKET
+50 ASLSASSGKER
-61 QSFLLEKAE
+61 QISLLEKAE
-70 QELYSDPQLAVYY
+70 QELYTNPQLAVYY
-83 TLGAQDSIQS
+83 TLGAQDSIHS
-93 TLGQAQA
+93 ALGQAQA
-100 LYIYAQAEKLLG
+100 LYVYAQAEKLLG

-121 YEAESMLPPRETE
+121 YEAESKLPSKEIK

-164 ALFQTEQDSVNLAL
+164 ALFQTEQDSANLAL

-186 HTYINEFQQAER
+186 HTYINEYQQADR
-198 FLKKALEIN
+198 FLKKALELN

-221 NLCLYKGNIEEQLEW
+221 NLCLYKGDIKEQLKW
-236 INEAIVINKHLNA
+236 INEAIVINKNLNA
-249 QWSLSE
+249 KWSLSE

-263 YIYAGKYPQAIE
+263 YIYAGKYSQAID
-275 ALNTAYQLATEVGA
+275 ALKTAYRIASEVGA
-289 KGVLCDNYEYAAQ
+289 KGLMCDNYEYAAQ
-302 AYSAIG
+302 AYNAIG
-308 NYRMAYQKQ
+308 NYQMAYQKQ
-317 NALYELSKEI
+317 AALTELSKEI

-332 LRSVEQRIAQEKLS
+332 LRSVEQRIAQEKMS
-346 ALQQKERIKQQDY
+346 ALQQKERQKQQEY

-372 IIIALLIVIGTLLF
+372 VITVLLTVIGTLLF

-454 QEQVRQG
+454 QEQVRQS

-481 QYETTNK
+481 QYQTTNK
-488 SNSTTLQTID
+488 ANSTTLQTID
-498 EKTQEFLAHLTERHP
+498 EKSQEFLAHLTERHP

-539 GNTAKTIN
+539 GNTPKTIN

-558 LSGETDLVE
+558 LSGEDDLIQ

>member
-1 MRHDTLL
+1 MKHDTLL
-8 YRCFKRRFTRIFTDC
+8 YRYLKTQI
-23 HFNYQFNPPEFA
+23 HVY
-35 NIRIPFFLGIFLLLP
+35 FLFGIFLLLP
-50 TMLSAFPDKET
+50 ASLSASSGKER
-61 QSFLLEKAE
+61 QISLLEKAE
-70 QELYSDPQLAVYY
+70 QELYTNPQLAVYY
-83 TLGAQDSIQS
+83 TLGAQDSIHS
-93 TLGQAQA
+93 ALGQAQA
-100 LYIYAQAEKLLG
+100 LYVYAQAEKLLG

-121 YEAESMLPPRETE
+121 YEAESKLPSKEIK

-164 ALFQTEQDSVNLAL
+164 ALFQTEQDSLNLAL

-186 HTYINEFQQAER
+186 HTYINEYQQADR
-198 FLKKALEIN
+198 FLKKALELN

-221 NLCLYKGNIEEQLEW
+221 NLCLYKGDIKEQLKW
-236 INEAIVINKHLNA
+236 INEAIVINKNLNA
-249 QWSLSE
+249 KWSLSE

-263 YIYAGKYPQAIE
+263 YIYAGKYSQAID
-275 ALNTAYQLATEVGA
+275 ALKTAYRIASEVGA
-289 KGVLCDNYEYAAQ
+289 KGLMCDNYEYAAQ
-302 AYSAIG
+302 AYNAIG
-308 NYRMAYQKQ
+308 NYQMAYQKQ
-317 NALYELSKEI
+317 ASLTELSKEI

-332 LRSVEQRIAQEKLS
+332 LRSVEQRIAQEKMS
-346 ALQQKERIKQQDY
+346 ALQQKEKQKQQEY

-372 IIIALLIVIGTLLF
+372 VIIVLLTVIGTLLF

-454 QEQVRQG
+454 QEQVRQS

-481 QYETTNK
+481 QYQTTNK
-488 SNSTTLQTID
+488 ANSTTLQTID
-498 EKTQEFLAHLTERHP
+498 EKSQEFLAHLTERHP

-539 GNTAKTIN
+539 GNTPKTIN

-558 LSGETDLVE
+558 LSGEDDLIQ

>member
-1 MRHDTLL
+1 MKHDTLL
-8 YRCFKRRFTRIFTDC
+8 YRYLKTQI
-23 HFNYQFNPPEFA
+23 HVY
-35 NIRIPFFLGIFLLLP
+35 FLFGIFLLLP
-50 TMLSAFPDKET
+50 ASLSASSGKER
-61 QSFLLEKAE
+61 QISLLEKAE
-70 QELYSDPQLAVYY
+70 QELYTNPQLAVYY
-83 TLGAQDSIQS
+83 TLGAQDSIHS
-93 TLGQAQA
+93 ALGQAQA
-100 LYIYAQAEKLLG
+100 LYVYAQAEKLLG

-121 YEAESMLPPRETE
+121 YEAESKLPSKEIK

-164 ALFQTEQDSVNLAL
+164 ALFQTEQDSLNLAL

-186 HTYINEFQQAER
+186 HTYINEYQQADR
-198 FLKKALEIN
+198 FLKKALELN

-221 NLCLYKGNIEEQLEW
+221 NLCLYKGDIKEQLKW
-236 INEAIVINKHLNA
+236 INEAIVINKNLNA
-249 QWSLSE
+249 KWSLSE
-255 NYNNLGKL
+255 NYNNLGQL
-263 YIYAGKYPQAIE
+263 YIYAGKYSQAID
-275 ALNTAYQLATEVGA
+275 ALKTAYRIASEVGA
-289 KGVLCDNYEYAAQ
+289 KGLMCDNYEYAAQ
-302 AYSAIG
+302 AYNAIG
-308 NYRMAYQKQ
+308 NYQMAYQKQ
-317 NALYELSKEI
+317 AALTELSKEI

-332 LRSVEQRIAQEKLS
+332 LRSVEQRIAQEKMS
-346 ALQQKERIKQQDY
+346 ALQQKERQKQQEY

-372 IIIALLIVIGTLLF
+372 VIIVLLTVIGTLLF

-454 QEQVRQG
+454 QEQVRQS

-481 QYETTNK
+481 QYQTTNK
-488 SNSTTLQTID
+488 ANSTTLQTID
-498 EKTQEFLAHLTERHP
+498 EKSQEFLAHLTERHP

-539 GNTAKTIN
+539 GNTPKTIN

-558 LSGETDLVE
+558 LSGEDDLIQ

>member
-1 MRHDTLL
+1 MKHDTLL
-8 YRCFKRRFTRIFTDC
+8 NRYLKTQI
-23 HFNYQFNPPEFA
+23 HVY
-35 NIRIPFFLGIFLLLP
+35 FLFGIFLLLP
-50 TMLSAFPDKET
+50 ASLSASSGKER
-61 QSFLLEKAE
+61 QISLLEKAE
-70 QELYSDPQLAVYY
+70 QELYTNPQLAVYY
-83 TLGAQDSIQS
+83 TLGAQDSIHPA
-93 TLGQAQA
+93 LGQAQA
-100 LYIYAQAEKLLG
+100 LYVYAQAEKLLG

-121 YEAESMLPPRETE
+121 YEAESKLPSKEIK

-164 ALFQTEQDSVNLAL
+164 ALFQTEQDSLNLAL

-186 HTYINEFQQAER
+186 HTYINEYQQADR
-198 FLKKALEIN
+198 FLKKALELN

-221 NLCLYKGNIEEQLEW
+221 NLCLYKGNIKEQLKW
-236 INEAIVINKHLNA
+236 INEAIVINKNLNA
-249 QWSLSE
+249 KWSLSE

-263 YIYAGKYPQAIE
+263 YIYAGKYSQAID
-275 ALNTAYQLATEVGA
+275 ALKTAYRIASEVGA
-289 KGVLCDNYEYAAQ
+289 KGLMCDNYEYAAQ
-302 AYSAIG
+302 AYNAIG
-308 NYRMAYQKQ
+308 NYQMAYQKQ
-317 NALYELSKEI
+317 AALTELSKEI

-332 LRSVEQRIAQEKLS
+332 LRSVEQRIAQEKMS
-346 ALQQKERIKQQDY
+346 ALQQKERQKQQEY

-372 IIIALLIVIGTLLF
+372 VIIVLLTVIGTLLF

-454 QEQVRQG
+454 QEQVRQS

-481 QYETTNK
+481 QYQTTNK
-488 SNSTTLQTID
+488 ANSTTLQTID
-498 EKTQEFLAHLTERHP
+498 EKSQEFLAHLTERHP

-539 GNTAKTIN
+539 GNTPKTIN

-558 LSGETDLVE
+558 LSGEDDLIQ

>member
-1 MRHDTLL
+1 MKHDTLL
-8 YRCFKRRFTRIFTDC
+8 HRYLKTQI
-23 HFNYQFNPPEFA
+23 HVY
-35 NIRIPFFLGIFLLLP
+35 FLFGIFLLLP
-50 TMLSAFPDKET
+50 ASLSASSGKER
-61 QSFLLEKAE
+61 QISLLEKAE
-70 QELYSDPQLAVYY
+70 QELYTNPQLAVYY
-83 TLGAQDSIQS
+83 TLGAQDSIHS
-93 TLGQAQA
+93 ALGQAQA
-100 LYIYAQAEKLLG
+100 LYVYAQAEKLLG

-121 YEAESMLPPRETE
+121 YEAESKLPSKEIK

-164 ALFQTEQDSVNLAL
+164 ALFQTEQDSLNLAL

-186 HTYINEFQQAER
+186 HTYINEYQQADR
-198 FLKKALEIN
+198 FLKKALELN

-221 NLCLYKGNIEEQLEW
+221 NLCLYKGNIKEQLKW
-236 INEAIVINKHLNA
+236 INEAIVINKNLNA
-249 QWSLSE
+249 KWSLSE

-263 YIYAGKYPQAIE
+263 YIYAGKYSQAID
-275 ALNTAYQLATEVGA
+275 ALKTAYRIASEVGA
-289 KGVLCDNYEYAAQ
+289 KGLMCDNYEYAAQ
-302 AYSAIG
+302 AYNAIG
-308 NYRMAYQKQ
+308 NYQMAYQKQ
-317 NALYELSKEI
+317 AALTELSKEI

-332 LRSVEQRIAQEKLS
+332 LRSVEQRIAQEKMF
-346 ALQQKERIKQQDY
+346 ALQQKERQKQQEY

-372 IIIALLIVIGTLLF
+372 VIIVLLTVIGTLLF

-407 EHEIAKLKMQQQ
+407 EHEIAKLKMQQL

-454 QEQVRQG
+454 QEQVRQS

-481 QYETTNK
+481 QYQTTNK
-488 SNSTTLQTID
+488 ANSTTLQTID
-498 EKTQEFLAHLTERHP
+498 EKSQEFLAHLTERHP

-539 GNTAKTIN
+539 GNTPKTIN

-558 LSGETDLVE
+558 LSGEDDLIQ

>member
-1 MRHDTLL
+1 MKHDTLL
-8 YRCFKRRFTRIFTDC
+8 NRYLKTQI
-23 HFNYQFNPPEFA
+23 HVY
-35 NIRIPFFLGIFLLLP
+35 FLFGIFLLLP
-50 TMLSAFPDKET
+50 ASLSASSGKER
-61 QSFLLEKAE
+61 QISLLEKAE
-70 QELYSDPQLAVYY
+70 QELYTNPQLAVYY
-83 TLGAQDSIQS
+83 TLGAQDSIHS
-93 TLGQAQA
+93 ALGQAQA
-100 LYIYAQAEKLLG
+100 LYVYAQAEKLLG

-121 YEAESMLPPRETE
+121 YEAESKLPSKEIK

-164 ALFQTEQDSVNLAL
+164 ALFQTEQDSLNLAL

-186 HTYINEFQQAER
+186 HTYINEYQQADQ
-198 FLKKALEIN
+198 FLKKALELN

-221 NLCLYKGNIEEQLEW
+221 NLCLYKGDIKEQLKW
-236 INEAIVINKHLNA
+236 INEAIVINKNLNA
-249 QWSLSE
+249 KWSLSE

-263 YIYAGKYPQAIE
+263 YIYAGKYSQAID
-275 ALNTAYQLATEVGA
+275 ALKTAYRIASEVGA
-289 KGVLCDNYEYAAQ
+289 KGLMCDNYEYAAQ
-302 AYSAIG
+302 AYNAIG
-308 NYRMAYQKQ
+308 NYQMAYQKQ
-317 NALYELSKEI
+317 AALTELSKEI

-332 LRSVEQRIAQEKLS
+332 LRSVEQRIAQEKMS
-346 ALQQKERIKQQDY
+346 ALQQKERQKQQEY

-372 IIIALLIVIGTLLF
+372 VIIVLLTVIGTLLF

-454 QEQVRQG
+454 QEQVRQS

-481 QYETTNK
+481 QYQTTNK
-488 SNSTTLQTID
+488 ANSTTLQTID
-498 EKTQEFLAHLTERHP
+498 EKSQEFLAHLTERHP

-539 GNTAKTIN
+539 GNTPKTIN

-558 LSGETDLVE
+558 LSGEDDLIQ

>member
-1 MRHDTLL
+1 MKHDTLL
-8 YRCFKRRFTRIFTDC
+8 NRYLKTQI
-23 HFNYQFNPPEFA
+23 HVY
-35 NIRIPFFLGIFLLLP
+35 FLFGIFLLLP
-50 TMLSAFPDKET
+50 ASLSASSGKER
-61 QSFLLEKAE
+61 QISLLEKAE
-70 QELYSDPQLAVYY
+70 QELYTNPQLAVYY
-83 TLGAQDSIQS
+83 TLGAQDSIHS
-93 TLGQAQA
+93 ALGQAQA
-100 LYIYAQAEKLLG
+100 LYVYAQAEKLLG

-121 YEAESMLPPRETE
+121 YEAEAKLPSKEIK

-164 ALFQTEQDSVNLAL
+164 ALFQTEQDSLNLAL

-186 HTYINEFQQAER
+186 HTYINEYQQADR
-198 FLKKALEIN
+198 FLKKALELN

-221 NLCLYKGNIEEQLEW
+221 NLCLYKGDIKEQLKW
-236 INEAIVINKHLNA
+236 INEAIVINKNLNA
-249 QWSLSE
+249 KWSLSE

-263 YIYAGKYPQAIE
+263 YIYAGKYSQAID
-275 ALNTAYQLATEVGA
+275 ALKTAYRIASEVGA
-289 KGVLCDNYEYAAQ
+289 KGLMCDNYEYAAQ
-302 AYSAIG
+302 AYNAIG
-308 NYRMAYQKQ
+308 NYQMAYQKQ
-317 NALYELSKEI
+317 AALTELSKEI

-332 LRSVEQRIAQEKLS
+332 LRSVEQRIAQEKMS
-346 ALQQKERIKQQDY
+346 ALQQKERQKQQEY

-372 IIIALLIVIGTLLF
+372 VIIVLLTVIGTLLF

-454 QEQVRQG
+454 QEQVRQS

-481 QYETTNK
+481 QYQTTNK
-488 SNSTTLQTID
+488 ANSTTLQTID
-498 EKTQEFLAHLTERHP
+498 EKSQEFLAHLTERHP

-539 GNTAKTIN
+539 GNTPKTIN

-558 LSGETDLVE
+558 LSGEDDLIQ

>member
-1 MRHDTLL
+1 MKHDTLL
-8 YRCFKRRFTRIFTDC
+8 YRYLKTQI
-23 HFNYQFNPPEFA
+23 HVY
-35 NIRIPFFLGIFLLLP
+35 FLFGIFLLLP
-50 TMLSAFPDKET
+50 ASLSASSGKER
-61 QSFLLEKAE
+61 QISLLEKAE
-70 QELYSDPQLAVYY
+70 QELYTNPQLAVYY
-83 TLGAQDSIQS
+83 TLGAQDSIHS
-93 TLGQAQA
+93 ALGQAQA
-100 LYIYAQAEKLLG
+100 LYVYAQAEKLLG

-121 YEAESMLPPRETE
+121 YEAESKLPSKEIK

-164 ALFQTEQDSVNLAL
+164 ALFQTEQDSLNLAL

-186 HTYINEFQQAER
+186 HTYINEYQQADR
-198 FLKKALEIN
+198 FLKKALELN

-221 NLCLYKGNIEEQLEW
+221 NLCLYKGNIKEQLKW
-236 INEAIVINKHLNA
+236 INEAIVINKNLNA
-249 QWSLSE
+249 KWSLSE

-263 YIYAGKYPQAIE
+263 YIYAGKYSQAID
-275 ALNTAYQLATEVGA
+275 ALKTAYRIASEVGA
-289 KGVLCDNYEYAAQ
+289 KGLMCDNYEYAAQ
-302 AYSAIG
+302 AYNAIG
-308 NYRMAYQKQ
+308 NYQMAYQKQ
-317 NALYELSKEI
+317 AALTELSKEI

-332 LRSVEQRIAQEKLS
+332 LRSVEQRIAQEKMF
-346 ALQQKERIKQQDY
+346 ALQQKERQKQQEY

-372 IIIALLIVIGTLLF
+372 VIIVLLTVIGTLLF

-454 QEQVRQG
+454 QEQVRQS

-481 QYETTNK
+481 QYQTTNK
-488 SNSTTLQTID
+488 ANSTTLQTID
-498 EKTQEFLAHLTERHP
+498 EKSQEFLAHLTERHP

-539 GNTAKTIN
+539 GNTPKTIN

-558 LSGETDLVE
+558 LSGEDDLIQ

>member
-1 MRHDTLL
+1 MKHDTLL
-8 YRCFKRRFTRIFTDC
+8 HRYLKTQI
-23 HFNYQFNPPEFA
+23 HVY
-35 NIRIPFFLGIFLLLP
+35 FLFGIFLLLP
-50 TMLSAFPDKET
+50 ASLSASSGKER
-61 QSFLLEKAE
+61 QISLLEKAE
-70 QELYSDPQLAVYY
+70 QELYTNPQLAVYY
-83 TLGAQDSIQS
+83 TLGAQDSIHS
-93 TLGQAQA
+93 ALGQAQA
-100 LYIYAQAEKLLG
+100 LYVYAQAEKLLG

-121 YEAESMLPPRETE
+121 YEAESKLPSKEIK

-164 ALFQTEQDSVNLAL
+164 ALFQTEQDSLNLAL

-186 HTYINEFQQAER
+186 HTYINEYQQADR
-198 FLKKALEIN
+198 FLKKALELN

-221 NLCLYKGNIEEQLEW
+221 NLCLYKGDIKEQLKW
-236 INEAIVINKHLNA
+236 INEAIVINKNLNA
-249 QWSLSE
+249 KWSLSE

-263 YIYAGKYPQAIE
+263 YIYAGKYSQAID
-275 ALNTAYQLATEVGA
+275 ALKTAYRIASEVGA
-289 KGVLCDNYEYAAQ
+289 KGLMCDNYEYAAQ
-302 AYSAIG
+302 AYNAIG
-308 NYRMAYQKQ
+308 NYQMAYQKQ
-317 NALYELSKEI
+317 AALTELSKEI

-332 LRSVEQRIAQEKLS
+332 LRSVEQRIAQEKMS
-346 ALQQKERIKQQDY
+346 ALQQKERQKQQEY

-372 IIIALLIVIGTLLF
+372 VIIVLLTVIGTLLF

-447 NELLDKI
+447 NELLDNI
-454 QEQVRQG
+454 QEQVRQS

-481 QYETTNK
+481 QYQTTNK
-488 SNSTTLQTID
+488 ANSTTLQTID
-498 EKTQEFLAHLTERHP
+498 EKSQEFLAHLTERHP

-539 GNTAKTIN
+539 GNTPKTIN

-558 LSGETDLVE
+558 LSGEDDLIQ